1 MKNAKEI
8 ASAYLL
14 IEAGKAAQN
23 GAIENTWGDAV
34 LFIQSSINGMEG
46 EKAADAAATFLAG
59 TVESEIRAQGA
70 TRMPGAYRSAKSVLT
85 KALRMGVALLDASG
99 KPRGKTAVE
108 KDCKE
113 PKTPEEQLAALLTR
127 AVKLAGEDGV
137 PFTPE
142 AIASL
147 KMLATLASK

>member
-14 IEAGKAAQN
+14 IEQGKAAQN

-34 LFIQSSINGMEG
+34 LFIQPAVNGMDG
-46 EKAADAAATFLAG
+46 EKAAEAAAAFLQG
-59 TVESEIRAQGA
+59 TVEAEIRAQGA
-70 TRMPGAYRSAKSVLT
+70 TRMPGDYRSAKSVIR
-85 KALRMGVALLDASG
+85 KALRMGVALLDANG
-99 KPRGKTAVE
+99 KPRGKSAVE

-113 PKTPEEQLAALLTR
+113 PATPEEKLASLLAR
-127 AVKLAGEDGV
+127 AVKLAGEEGV
-137 PFTPE
+137 PFNAE
-142 AIASL
+142 AIGSL